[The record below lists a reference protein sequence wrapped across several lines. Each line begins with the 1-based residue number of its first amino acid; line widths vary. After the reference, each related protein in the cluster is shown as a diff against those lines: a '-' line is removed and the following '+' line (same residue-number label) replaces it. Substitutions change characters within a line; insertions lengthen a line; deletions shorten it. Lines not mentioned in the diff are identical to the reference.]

1 MFHFF
6 FQPLPLISRCIA
18 KVVSVI
24 PCAPIS
30 SCSRSSGQSSA
41 CHKCSR
47 AKRILFR
54 IMSCNA
60 TNLTRS
66 CARFAKSTHTQARRA
81 RYIEGSETAKLSR
94 ALSDDSTE
102 GEGGRHAVVRLCAI
116 NIMHNNYFIVK
127 LRFHDLVSWLSCVS
141 TLQFASL
148 HTIERRTAAKT
159 ESTTFF
165 YYIQTEKLSKVEQSL
180 RNVLTPMCIIH
191 N

>member
-1 MFHFF
+1 MFSCCFDDDSMIGSDKNFLPLQHEVCVCFTF

-60 TNLTRS
+60 TNLTWS

-94 ALSDDSTE
+94 ALSDDS
-102 GEGGRHAVVRLCAI
+102 GEGAGEARRCS
-116 NIMHNNYFIVK
+116 IMCNK
-127 LRFHDLVSWLSCVS
+127 
-141 TLQFASL
+141 
-148 HTIERRTAAKT
+148 
-159 ESTTFF
+159 
-165 YYIQTEKLSKVEQSL
+165 YYA
-180 RNVLTPMCIIH
+180 
-191 N
+191 